1 VSDQTVTAGSLPA
14 AFSEGWAHWAR
25 VAASAAAD
33 RLGRDTTIIDVGDV
47 ISVTDYFVI
56 VSGNTAR
63 QVRAIAEEVEEQ
75 LMILDGPKSLRVEG
89 RDDHRWVLID
99 FGGFVVHVL
108 DEESRAFYD
117 LERLWSDCPRIAWG
131 FS

>member
-1 VSDQTVTAGSLPA
+1 MSDQTFTAGSFPA
-14 AFSEGWAHWAR
+14 PSLEGWTHWAR
-25 VAASAAAD
+25 VAARAAAD
-33 RLGRDTTIIDVGDV
+33 LLGRDTTIIDVGDV

-56 VSGNTAR
+56 TSGNTAR

-75 LMILDGPKSLRVEG
+75 LMVLDGPKPLRVEG
-89 RDDHRWVLID
+89 RDDHRWVLVD

-117 LERLWSDCPRIAWG
+117 LERLWSDCPRITWDP
-131 FS
+131 S